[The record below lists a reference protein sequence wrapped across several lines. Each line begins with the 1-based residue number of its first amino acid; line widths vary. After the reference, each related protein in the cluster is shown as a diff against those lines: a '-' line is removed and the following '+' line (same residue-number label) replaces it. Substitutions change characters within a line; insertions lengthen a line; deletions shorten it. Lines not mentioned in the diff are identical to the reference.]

1 MARLETYGNSQP
13 TPSASSQE
21 RVTEMGRKLIEKS
34 IQNREMSET
43 AESFAKHFEE
53 RFLEDG
59 QQLKTTEDL
68 ENLESKVQE
77 NLQFSNNSA
86 LYTTAITD
94 FIERE
99 FEPTLVGMDVIK
111 RIQLTEQ
118 GKDSIKVP
126 KQPDLQ
132 VAADVSADGT
142 LTDDSADYTQTT
154 IQTDFIGL
162 VTPMT
167 IELLRNANVDLMEDQ
182 LRQITNALE
191 RKVDADVTT
200 EMENAATKGDA
211 TYGDNSNYNYLGTGN
226 TASYNAVVT
235 AYYDMRAN
243 NADPDMFICSPEF
256 ASNLFTEADMKDAV
270 AFGTVSAGGNDA
282 NVVPAVQSILGFPVM
297 IADQMSAD
305 YGLWVDSTRLG
316 YLVEKTGIETMDQQ
330 LDGKAAF
337 EVKAIKGFGVEIT
350 KPQAVYSVIEDTDE
364 PA

>member
-1 MARLETYGNSQP
+1 MRLENYGTSSPSP
-13 TPSASSQE
+13 TAGSQE
-21 RVTEMGRKLIEKS
+21 KVTEMGRKLLEKS
-34 IQNREMSET
+34 VEQREQSKT
-43 AESFAKHFEE
+43 AEKFASRFEE
-53 RFLEDG
+53 KFLEEG
-59 QQLKTTEDL
+59 QKLKSTEDIEQL
-68 ENLESKVQE
+68 EKTAQE
-77 NLQFSNNSA
+77 DLQFGNNSA

-111 RIQLTEQ
+111 RISLTEQ

-132 VAADVSADGT
+132 VASDVASDGT
-142 LTDDSADYTQTT
+142 LTDDSADYTVTT

-167 IELLRNANVDLMEDQ
+167 IELLKNANVDLMEDQ

-200 EMENAATKGDA
+200 EMENAATKNDG
-211 TYGDNSNYNYLGTGN
+211 TYGSNNNFNYLGSGTN
-226 TASYNAVVT
+226 ASYDGVVE

-256 ASNLFTEADMKDAV
+256 GGNLFTEADMKDAV

-297 IADQMSAD
+297 IADQMSAN
-305 YGLWVDSTRLG
+305 YGLWVDTDRLG
-316 YLVEKTGIETMDQQ
+316 YLVDKTGIETMDQQ